1 MHLNSINVDCMS
13 ITELEALHKANAK
26 RPTQVPLL
34 ALRTATQYFQ
44 AKDGVCRGDIVQ
56 SLCTSLSRAPETTLR
71 DLEPLF
77 VFGSEHEPIIVDGH
91 HRLEALH
98 YFFQE
103 TEGDPKVNVQWIE
116 GGYLDAQR
124 SVISSNS
131 IARTN
136 LTPKQRTQ
144 QAWQQHVLLLKQGV
158 LLKDWRSNA
167 RGNWRFTKDQAKEIF
182 DVSTGS
188 INKMRGFINEIR
200 GEFMDETS
208 TNYFVATHNGDF
220 ETFIKEDP
228 LYLEKTKWQQVE
240 RKMKDFRSG
249 NTFDPSGDFDV
260 VAAADEL
267 EEQFRKSFG
276 PEQLHSLSNGGT
288 WGEALVRTRPYSAL
302 VAIKEYLE
310 EALGDDD
317 MELDGEFLV
326 REHEVTAF

>member
-1 MHLNSINVDCMS
+1 MHLNSINVDYMS
-13 ITELEALHKANAK
+13 ITELEALHQANTT
-26 RPTQVPLL
+26 RPPQVPLS

-44 AKDGVCRGDIVQ
+44 AKDGVIRGDIVQ
-56 SLCTSLSRAPETTLR
+56 SLCTSFSRAPEITLR
-71 DLEPLF
+71 GLEPLI

-98 YFFQE
+98 NFFQE

-144 QAWQQHVLLLKQGV
+144 QAWQQHVLLLKQGA
-158 LLKDWRSNA
+158 LLEDWRSA
-167 RGNWRFTKDQAKEIF
+167 SRSNWRFTKEQAKEIF
-182 DVSTGS
+182 DVSLGS
-188 INKMRGFINEIR
+188 INKMRSFINKLR
-200 GEFMDETS
+200 KEFMDENS
-208 TNYFVATHNGDF
+208 TNHFVETYMGDF
-220 ETFIKEDP
+220 EAFIGADP
-228 LYLEKTKWQQVE
+228 LYLERTKWQQVE
-240 RKMKDFRSG
+240 RKMMDFRSG
-249 NTFDPSGDFDV
+249 NTFDPSDDFDV
-260 VAAADEL
+260 AAAADEL

-276 PEQLHSLSNGGT
+276 PEQLHSLSNGDT

-302 VAIKEYLE
+302 VAIRDYLE

-326 REHEVTAF
+326 RETELPF

>member
-26 RPTQVPLL
+26 RPTQVPLS

-56 SLCTSLSRAPETTLR
+56 SLCTSFSRAPETTLR
-71 DLEPLF
+71 GLEPLF
-77 VFGSEHEPIIVDGH
+77 VFGSEDEPIIVDGH

-158 LLKDWRSNA
+158 LLENWRSNA
-167 RGNWRFTKDQAKEIF
+167 RGNWRFTKEQAKEIF
-182 DVSTGS
+182 EVSLGS
-188 INKMRGFINEIR
+188 INKMRSFINKLR
-200 GEFMDETS
+200 GEFMDENS
-208 TNYFVATHNGDF
+208 TNHFVVTYKGDF
-220 ETFIKEDP
+220 EAFIGGDP
-228 LYLEKTKWQQVE
+228 LYLERTKWQ
-240 RKMKDFRSG
+240 
-249 NTFDPSGDFDV
+249 
-260 VAAADEL
+260 
-267 EEQFRKSFG
+267 
-276 PEQLHSLSNGGT
+276 
-288 WGEALVRTRPYSAL
+288 
-302 VAIKEYLE
+302 
-310 EALGDDD
+310 
-317 MELDGEFLV
+317 
-326 REHEVTAF
+326 

>member
-1 MHLNSINVDCMS
+1 MHLSSINVDNMS
-13 ITELEALHKANAK
+13 VTELEALHEANTT
-26 RPTQVPLL
+26 RPPQVPLS

-44 AKDGVCRGDIVQ
+44 AKDGVIRGDIVQ
-56 SLCTSLSRAPETTLR
+56 SLCTSLSRAPETILR

-77 VFGSEHEPIIVDGH
+77 VFGSEDEPIIVDGH
-91 HRLEALH
+91 HRLEALR

-103 TEGDPKVNVQWIE
+103 TGGDPKVNVQWIE

-158 LLKDWRSNA
+158 LLKDWRSA
-167 RGNWRFTKDQAKEIF
+167 SRSNWRFTKEQAKEIF
-182 DVSTGS
+182 DVSLGS
-188 INKMRGFINEIR
+188 INKMRSFINKLR
-200 GEFMDETS
+200 KEFMDENS
-208 TNYFVATHNGDF
+208 TNHFVVTYKGDF
-220 ETFIKEDP
+220 EAFIGGDP
-228 LYLEKTKWQQVE
+228 LYLESTKWQQVE

-249 NTFDPSGDFDV
+249 NTFDPSDDFDV
-260 VAAADEL
+260 AAAADGL

-276 PEQLHSLSNGGT
+276 PEQLHSLSNGDT

-302 VAIKEYLE
+302 VAIRNYIN

-326 REHEVTAF
+326 RETELPF